1 MIRAVIVLVAVAVGL
16 VGCESKQDKS
26 PLKPA
31 PKVTAVVPP
40 VVTPM
45 GYRLGQINGEGF
57 DPKAPVK
64 VFFGN
69 SPAKRAA
76 IVAKNLITVEIP
88 PGTNNTEVDVRVEVQ
103 GYEPATAPMKVRY
116 DEQDH
121 GESAREALEH
131 AKEGAHDEGAHVEP
145 TEQK

>member
-1 MIRAVIVLVAVAVGL
+1 M
-16 VGCESKQDKS
+16 
-26 PLKPA
+26 
-31 PKVTAVVPP
+31 PP

-57 DPKAPVK
+57 NPKAPVK
-64 VFFGN
+64 VFFGG

-76 IVAKNLITVEIP
+76 IVAKNLIAVEIP

-103 GYEPATAPMKVRY
+103 GYEPATAPTKVKY
-116 DEQDH
+116 DEGDH
-121 GESAREALEH
+121 GKAALEELERSKH
-131 AKEGAHDEGAHVEP
+131 EHEEGSADEGAHAEP